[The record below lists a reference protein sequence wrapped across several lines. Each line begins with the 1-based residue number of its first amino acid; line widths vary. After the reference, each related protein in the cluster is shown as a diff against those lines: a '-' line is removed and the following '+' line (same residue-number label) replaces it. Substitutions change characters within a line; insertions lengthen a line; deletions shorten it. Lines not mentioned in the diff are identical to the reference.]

1 MVDLRPFCPPVYDQ
15 GNLGSC
21 TANGIGF
28 AYEFDHM
35 KQKLPDFMPSR
46 LFIYYNER
54 KIEGTVKSDDGAN
67 IRDGFKSVN
76 KQGVCP
82 ETEWPYDISKFA
94 KKPPCK
100 CYRDAKKDVSI
111 NYKTINQT
119 LIDIKSSLTQ
129 GFPIVIGIS
138 VYESFESA
146 EVSNTG
152 IVPMPKVNESCLGGH
167 CTAVVGY
174 DDSKN
179 WWIVRNSWS
188 DNWGDKG
195 YFYLPYPYLTNQ
207 DLSSDFW
214 NMTLVS

>member
-1 MVDLRPFCPPVYDQ
+1 
-15 GNLGSC
+15 
-21 TANGIGF
+21 
-28 AYEFDHM
+28 M

-54 KIEGTVKSDDGAN
+54 KIEGTVKSDEGAN

-94 KKPPCK
+94 KKPSCK

-146 EVSNTG
+146 EVSKTG

-188 DNWGDKG
+188 DKWGDKG